1 MTPLIPLSAEEKQRY
16 ARHLS
21 LEEIGLAGQQK
32 LKAARVLV
40 IGAGGLGCPLLQYL
54 TAAGVGCIGIV
65 DDDLVEESNLQRQ
78 ILFNPDDIGKPKAEI
93 AREKLMRQNPH
104 VHLQA
109 HVLRLNAGNALQVMA
124 DYDLV
129 VDGSD
134 NFATRYLVNDACVMG
149 GKVLVFGSIF
159 RFQGQVSVFNY
170 QGGPTYRCLYPE
182 PGTLAACTE
191 AGVLGVLPGLVGCLM
206 ANEVLKVLTGAGQV
220 LSGRL
225 LVLDAL
231 TMEFNS
237 FFFKPDLEHKHI
249 RSLPAGDSYCQAS
262 FQEIGAGDLVD
273 LLQKGQGFT
282 LLDVREE
289 AEYAAGHL
297 NGLLLPLGLLDQ
309 KLDEIP
315 GGFPLVVYCQS
326 GGRSRQA
333 AARLVARGMGP
344 VYNLKGG
351 LAAMSLAE
359 QETLRQLVLRNQ
371 YH

>member
-1 MTPLIPLSAEEKQRY
+1 MTASISLSAEEKTRY

-21 LEEIGLAGQQK
+21 LEEIGLAGQEK

-54 TAAGVGCIGIV
+54 TAAGVGCLGIV
-65 DDDLVEESNLQRQ
+65 DDDVVEESNLQRQ
-78 ILFNPDDIGKPKAEI
+78 ILFGPADIGRAKAEA

-104 VHLQA
+104 VLLQA
-109 HVLRLNAGNALQVMA
+109 HVLRLNRDNALQILA
-124 DYDLV
+124 GYDLV

-134 NFATRYLVNDACVMG
+134 NFATRYLVNDACVML

-206 ANEVLKVLTGAGQV
+206 ANEVLKVITGAGQV

-231 TMEFNS
+231 SMDFSS
-237 FFFKPDLEHKHI
+237 FAFSPDPEHKHI
-249 RSLPAGDSYCQAS
+249 QSLPAGDPSCQGGIV
-262 FQEIGAGDLVD
+262 EINAGELRD
-273 LLQKGQGFT
+273 LLGSGRGIT
-282 LLDVREE
+282 LIDVREE

-297 NGLLLPLGLLDQ
+297 NGLLLPLGTLEHQLHT
-309 KLDEIP
+309 LP
-315 GGFPLVVYCQS
+315 RHLPLVVYCQG

-333 AARLVARGMGP
+333 AARLAAHGFGP

-351 LAAMSLAE
+351 LAALSQQE
-359 QETLRQLVLRNQ
+359 QEALRQLVLRTQ
-371 YH
+371 